1 MANNLHERFKINHT
15 CHATYHSLTSSFP
28 NIVANNKLLIMI
40 AAQKKNHFHST
51 IHVDLPCT
59 TLSECAP
66 SPDTL
71 FFIALISMTNSI
83 NIFTIKIQ
91 LYFKILQNKRK

>member
-28 NIVANNKLLIMI
+28 NIVANNKLLI
-40 AAQKKNHFHST
+40 T

-91 LYFKILQNKRK
+91 LYFKIFKTK